1 MSNFDEKIQL
11 GAALANLKA
20 KKEYLAKVKE
30 KNPCGI
36 FFNAEYLR
44 ELEWLV
50 YPDKELWGEITA
62 SCTDIL
68 DVYIGAIDRK
78 FEELKAEFEKL

>member
-11 GAALANLKA
+11 GAALASLKA
-20 KKEYLAKVKE
+20 KREGLIKIKE
-30 KNPCGI
+30 KYPCHVFI
-36 FFNAEYLR
+36 NAESLR